1 MSWSLD
7 QVRDLDEDEYVELLA
22 WAQERSQRDEDG
34 SMDADVIVEAKN
46 RADRHT
52 DEAEDE

>member
-46 RADRHT
+46 RADRQT